1 MFNVDGSSLGDSGR
15 AGAGGLIRRGDGS
28 RVIGFSCFLG
38 IANSTYAE
46 LMAVYYGLNLAKNNG
61 CSYIRCYSDSK
72 AVIELISKP
81 IDKSHYYASA
91 IANIKELMIL
101 DWEVN
106 LSHTLREGN
115 ATADFLAKLGSNN
128 ENKMKIWNSPPE
140 DLKSLL
146 LSDSTR
152 VLHSRF

>member
-1 MFNVDGSSLGDSGR
+1 MDGSCLGDSGR

-28 RVIGFSCFLG
+28 WVIGFSCFLG

-46 LMAVYYGLNLAKNNG
+46 LMAVYHGLNLAMNNG
-61 CSYIRCYSDSK
+61 CTYICCYSDSK
-72 AVIELISKP
+72 TAIDLISKP
-81 IDKSHYYASA
+81 IDKFHSYASV
-91 IANIKELMIL
+91 ITDIKALMIL

-115 ATADFLAKLGSNN
+115 ASADFLAKLGSTND
-128 ENKMKIWNSPPE
+128 NKMKIWNSPPE

-152 VLHSRF
+152 MLHPRP